1 MNCRRT
7 TACSLRGYP
16 AFAPGK
22 EAALPLLPPLTWHSE
37 IRWNPAFLDFARY
50 WGFTPRLCRPYRPQ
64 TKGKV
69 EAGVK
74 YLRRNFLC
82 GREADSLEDLASQLR
97 VWLSEIAKARTHGTT
112 HRIVSEAWQEEKA
125 HLQPI
130 GARPP

>member
-1 MNCRRT
+1 MPSG
-7 TACSLRGYP
+7 AIISQGQVH
-16 AFAPGK
+16 
-22 EAALPLLPPLTWHSE
+22 ALQRLLSDSTVL
-37 IRWNPAFLDFARY
+37 
-50 WGFTPRLCRPYRPQ
+50 GFTPRLCRPYRPQ